1 MSEERL
7 EGFMKAWLEAE
18 SAELPNAPPGRTPSC
33 LTFHEAF
40 EAAEH
45 GADHALDAD
54 KQAHVRQ
61 CEYCEGLL
69 GLFNSVLAE
78 PPPGEDPVTAEAE
91 MEMQEVAGAM
101 AEESVPA
108 EEEPERVTPG
118 PRSVRTLRGLGLGA
132 DDLGRRLMM
141 AAGETW
147 ETVSEALVRLAEP
160 LEVFMPS
167 QGGLA
172 TEPAGTL
179 GAAVLGPEPEYPD
192 QVQATV
198 TLPETNTTIELVFG
212 RAGALEE
219 VDLRGRESRAVTV
232 DERTGWQLKFVR
244 DTGEEVRAAWLE
256 PGEEVTIPR
265 VEGGSFVLSLLDE
278 DRGTAYEIPIVIA

>member
-1 MSEERL
+1 
-7 EGFMKAWLEAE
+7 
-18 SAELPNAPPGRTPSC
+18 
-33 LTFHEAF
+33 
-40 EAAEH
+40 
-45 GADHALDAD
+45 
-54 KQAHVRQ
+54 
-61 CEYCEGLL
+61 
-69 GLFNSVLAE
+69 
-78 PPPGEDPVTAEAE
+78 
-91 MEMQEVAGAM
+91 
-101 AEESVPA
+101 
-108 EEEPERVTPG
+108 
-118 PRSVRTLRGLGLGA
+118 
-132 DDLGRRLMM
+132 MM

-172 TEPAGTL
+172 TEPAGTR

-219 VDLRGRESRAVTV
+219 VDLRVRESRAVTV

-278 DRGTAYEIPIVIA
+278 DSGTAYEIPIVII